1 MTVNLRSLFAFLA
14 GILFIVQASCS
25 KDKPA
30 LIQPQSMKTPAA
42 VIFEIDGAI
51 PQFSGTGGLLP
62 STVTSQYKLTSLVK
76 RAMKDVL
83 VSEIIFHFGAPEV
96 GWARAGEISDLI
108 ASATTSGKPV
118 TCHLESPDNRTYW
131 MAARA
136 CPQIV
141 ISPAGS
147 VDLVGLSLESVFMKD
162 LLDSLGVTADMLSM
176 GRYKDAAESLTRTDM
191 SPDARIAAEALLTDL
206 NREFIEGISRGRK
219 IDAAKVTTLING
231 GPYSA
236 SKALKAGL
244 ADRVETLGNIA
255 DSLRNKYPGGVLSRY
270 GKAPP
275 KALSFTDIISMF
287 SNTGTQNQ
295 ILSPK
300 VALISALGPVVSGG
314 GDDSL
319 LGGMDVISD
328 VNLIDALS
336 KAAHDPTVRAVVL
349 RIDSPGGS
357 ALASDNIWHAVRKLA
372 AVKPVVASM
381 GDVAASGGY
390 YIASAATE
398 IFASSS
404 TITGSIGVVGGK
416 MVLGVGLEKI
426 GIHSESIKKG
436 RRAGITSPFHP
447 FNEEER
453 AAITSLMQETYNL
466 FVDRVVT
473 GRKLD
478 KAKVLAVAEG
488 RVWTGTQALKTGL
501 VDKTGTLANAITRAR
516 ELAQMPDAPVVL
528 FPKPKSFMDII
539 GEQFANQDTSVL
551 AAAKRF
557 SAGRRALALTSCLLK
572 NKVIAFSPMFL
583 DIR

>member
-1 MTVNLRSLFAFLA
+1 MSVNLRSLFAFLA
-14 GILFIVQASCS
+14 GILFIVQAGCS

-30 LIQPQSMKTPAA
+30 SKQPQTLKVPAA
-42 VIFEIDGAI
+42 VIFELDGAI
-51 PQFSGTGGLLP
+51 PQFSGTGGLLS
-62 STVTSQYKLTSLVK
+62 STVTSQYKLTRLVK

-83 VSEIIFHFGAPEV
+83 VSEIIFHFGTPEV

-108 ASATTSGKPV
+108 ASAATSGKSV

-219 IDAAKVTTLING
+219 IDAAKVTALIDG

-236 SKALKAGL
+236 SRSLKAGL
-244 ADRVETLGNIA
+244 ADRVETFGNITDA
-255 DSLRNKYPGGVLSRY
+255 LRNKYPGGVISRY

-275 KALSFTDIISMF
+275 KVLSFSDIISMF
-287 SNTGTQNQ
+287 SDTETQDQ
-295 ILSPK
+295 ILSPR
-300 VALISALGPVVSGG
+300 VALISASGPVVSGG

-319 LGGMDVISD
+319 LGGMNVISD
-328 VNLIDALS
+328 ADLIDALS
-336 KAAHDPTVRAVVL
+336 KAAHDSTVKAVVL

-357 ALASDNIWHAVRKLA
+357 ALASDNIWHAVRNLV

-398 IFASSS
+398 IFASGS

-426 GIHSESIKKG
+426 GIRSESIKKG
-436 RRAGITSPFHP
+436 RRAGIASPFHP

-453 AAITSLMQETYNL
+453 AAIIVLMQETYDL
-466 FVDRVVT
+466 FIDRVVT

-478 KAKVLAVAEG
+478 KAKVQAVAEG
-488 RVWTGTQALKTGL
+488 RVWTGTQALKAGL
-501 VDKTGTLANAITRAR
+501 VDKNGTLTDAIARAR
-516 ELAQMPDAPVVL
+516 ELAQMPNAPVML
-528 FPKPKSFMDII
+528 FPKPKSFIEII
-539 GEQFANQDTSVL
+539 GEQFANQDISVL
-551 AAAKRF
+551 AAARRLP
-557 SAGRRALALTSCLLK
+557 AGRRALALTSCLLK
-572 NKVIAFSPMFL
+572 NKVIAFSPTFL